1 MRQSRPATLSSL
13 ERLPLELL
21 QYIFLESMNF
31 NLPRASPTLCYAL
44 SSRHI
49 KIKLV
54 LSVFA
59 GHRDGLDSER
69 WSLHRCSD
77 IRESEP
83 CRKLSKIQ
91 RQCSDIRQSE
101 SCRKFSKLQ
110 RRVLRLRWLT
120 IDIMK
125 ECMKIFLLKNVLSIL
140 GENSVWV
147 VARSR
152 DRLTGVRSNNDIA
165 YSIVRGVGMK
175 LESRSSQDARLRKL
189 RILPTCG
196 AIGLELKPLTDG
208 GGGKLD
214 ILKVGGRCYHWN
226 VVGGYHY
233 EHLGNEIWDLPSF
246 HEGCQ
251 IPQRLLHRP

>member
-1 MRQSRPATLSSL
+1 
-13 ERLPLELL
+13 
-21 QYIFLESMNF
+21 
-31 NLPRASPTLCYAL
+31 
-44 SSRHI
+44 
-49 KIKLV
+49 
-54 LSVFA
+54 
-59 GHRDGLDSER
+59 
-69 WSLHRCSD
+69 
-77 IRESEP
+77 
-83 CRKLSKIQ
+83 
-91 RQCSDIRQSE
+91 
-101 SCRKFSKLQ
+101 
-110 RRVLRLRWLT
+110 
-120 IDIMK
+120 
-125 ECMKIFLLKNVLSIL
+125 MKIFLLKNLLSIL
-140 GENSVWV
+140 GEISVWV

-208 GGGKLD
+208 GGEKLD

-251 IPQRLLHRP
+251 IPQRLLHGPWTDEKSEFLEFLLEKTLHWTTLFMTSPHT